1 MAQQRKSVREIIDD
15 YKRTWLSGIKREL
28 SECKEERDYV
38 YGKRERKDG
47 IQYIYTSPNSH
58 QKRLYGN
65 LDEVVDAL
73 TQANLHTLRFE
84 TFEDLYDAVRKIYSS
99 NGHPNAI
106 LAIYDTALRIGY
118 NHSPQ
123 ILPEKYVYLYG
134 GMDKNHKHSGPK
146 GGAIALYGSKW
157 VNEHLDKDYPYR
169 IETRWFMDK
178 FPNLLSWEIESI
190 LCIYAD
196 KFTPTMQY

>member
-1 MAQQRKSVREIIDD
+1 MAQQRKSVCKIIDD

-84 TFEDLYDAVRKIYSS
+84 TFEDLYDAVKKIYES

-118 NHSPQ
+118 NSSPQ
-123 ILPEKYVYLYG
+123 ILPEKFVYLYG
-134 GMDKNHKHSGPK
+134 TSKTGPL
-146 GGAIALYGSKW
+146 GGATRLYGQGW
-157 VNEHLDKDYPYR
+157 IDKHFDKINHR
-169 IETRWFMDK
+169 IATKWFMNK
-178 FPNLLSWEIESI
+178 FPNLPSWEIESI
-190 LCIYAD
+190 LCIYANC
-196 KFTPTMQY
+196 FYLNMPY

>member
-73 TQANLHTLRFE
+73 IQANLHTLRFE
-84 TFEDLYDAVRKIYSS
+84 TFEDLYAKQTIPD
-99 NGHPNAI
+99 
-106 LAIYDTALRIGY
+106 
-118 NHSPQ
+118 
-123 ILPEKYVYLYG
+123 
-134 GMDKNHKHSGPK
+134 
-146 GGAIALYGSKW
+146 
-157 VNEHLDKDYPYR
+157 HLK
-169 IETRWFMDK
+169 
-178 FPNLLSWEIESI
+178 
-190 LCIYAD
+190 
-196 KFTPTMQY
+196 